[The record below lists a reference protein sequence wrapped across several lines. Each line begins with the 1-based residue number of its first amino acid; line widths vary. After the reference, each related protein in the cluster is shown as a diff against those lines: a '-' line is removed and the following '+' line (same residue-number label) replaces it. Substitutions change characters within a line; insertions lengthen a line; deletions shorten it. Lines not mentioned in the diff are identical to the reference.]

1 MQTFSK
7 PQAAPVQGAMKHLAL
22 LDGAGAVLLHEE
34 LPASAAPLR
43 RTMLCLQAELDAR
56 DLKEDR
62 KVYMGDTWPLP
73 EEAPA

>member
-7 PQAAPVQGAMKHLAL
+7 PQITAKGAMKHLAL
-22 LDGAGAVLLHEE
+22 FDGSGAVLLHEE
-34 LPASAAPLR
+34 VPAAAVPLR
-43 RTMLCLQAELDAR
+43 HTMLCLQAELDAR

-62 KVYMGDTWPLP
+62 KVYAGDTWPLP